1 MEENNEKIEI
11 QESKEK
17 TSNSSNEY
25 SAKEITVLEGLAAVR
40 KRPGMYIGSTSV
52 QGLHH
57 LVFEIVDNSID
68 EIQSGYGDEIRVIIH
83 KDNSVSVSDNGRGI
97 PVDYHPKYNK
107 RALELVLTVLHAG
120 GKFNKKSYKISG
132 GLHGVGLSVVNAL
145 SEELEVE
152 VKRDGFLW
160 SQKYSRGKPLTTVE
174 KIGPSDETG
183 TKVRFKPD
191 SEIFE
196 TTVFDYHIIAS
207 RLRELAFLNP
217 NAKIILLDERTNKE
231 EVFKYEGG
239 IRSFVESLTT
249 GKQPLHKLFYVY
261 KEVEDVVVEIA
272 LQYTKSYS
280 SSIYSFVN
288 NIRTTEGGTHEK
300 GFKLALT
307 KAINKYLEEEMKQKD
322 VKISFDDCKEGLV
335 ALISLKVPE
344 PQFEGQTK
352 TKLGNSEIS
361 RIVNTVLFDSFYAYL
376 LENPEDAKSI
386 VSKILL
392 SYKAREA
399 ARKARELARRKSVL
413 DSYSLPGKLAD
424 CSSTDTSKTEL
435 FIVEGDSAGGSAKQG
450 RSKEFQAVLPLRGK
464 ILNIEKSSFDRI
476 LANNEISA
484 LISAIGTNINDDFDI
499 SKLRYD
505 KIIIMT
511 DADVDGAHIR
521 TLLLTFFFRTM
532 PKLVEE
538 GHVYIAQPP
547 LYKVKIGKQAQYL
560 YSDEELDKFVKENQ
574 DKKIEVQRY
583 KGLGEMN
590 PEQLW
595 ETTMNPET
603 RILKRVTVED
613 AIEADR
619 LFSILMGE
627 NVSLRRDFIVENALE
642 AKNIDV

>member
-1 MEENNEKIEI
+1 
-11 QESKEK
+11 
-17 TSNSSNEY
+17 
-25 SAKEITVLEGLAAVR
+25 
-40 KRPGMYIGSTSV
+40 
-52 QGLHH
+52 
-57 LVFEIVDNSID
+57 
-68 EIQSGYGDEIRVIIH
+68 
-83 KDNSVSVSDNGRGI
+83 
-97 PVDYHPKYNK
+97 
-107 RALELVLTVLHAG
+107 
-120 GKFNKKSYKISG
+120 
-132 GLHGVGLSVVNAL
+132 
-145 SEELEVE
+145 
-152 VKRDGFLW
+152 
-160 SQKYSRGKPLTTVE
+160 
-174 KIGPSDETG
+174 
-183 TKVRFKPD
+183 
-191 SEIFE
+191 EIFE